1 MFVRDKMVTELVMVS
16 PQDTILGTRRVMIE
30 KQIRHMPVVED
41 GRLVGIVTDRDIRDA
56 MPSLL
61 FEEGIEPQ
69 VCSEIADHVIADI
82 MTRNPITISVA
93 HTLQDALLI
102 MYHKKVGAF
111 PVVDEEGHL
120 LGIISIRDILKA
132 FINLLN
138 IEEPGTLL
146 CVVVEEKPGQM
157 KKVVDVI
164 SGENIG
170 LGSVLVARYWDEDHR
185 ALFPYLLTCNV
196 ATVKRKLMDLGFE
209 LIEPMDMLLD
219 QVPVNEK
226 E

>member
-120 LGIISIRDILKA
+120 LGMIAWFHGDTSI
-132 FINLLN
+132 
-138 IEEPGTLL
+138 
-146 CVVVEEKPGQM
+146 
-157 KKVVDVI
+157 
-164 SGENIG
+164 
-170 LGSVLVARYWDEDHR
+170 
-185 ALFPYLLTCNV
+185 
-196 ATVKRKLMDLGFE
+196 LM
-209 LIEPMDMLLD
+209 
-219 QVPVNEK
+219 
-226 E
+226 